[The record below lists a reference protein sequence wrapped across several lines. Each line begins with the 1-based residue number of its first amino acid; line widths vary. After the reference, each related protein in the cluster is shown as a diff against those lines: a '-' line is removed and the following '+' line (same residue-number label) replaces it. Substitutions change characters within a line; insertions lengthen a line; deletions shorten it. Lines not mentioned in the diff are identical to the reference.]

1 MLILQRY
8 KLKPLNFVIFSLGSN
23 MGNRLA
29 YLNLAIKGLENQLG
43 DLLIKSNVFE
53 TEAWGNKAQTSFLN
67 QVVVFQTN
75 KKPEACLNILQ
86 SIEKEQQRKRNE
98 HWGPRTLDIDILFF
112 NQEIINT
119 HRLIIPHPFLEKRLF
134 VLLPL
139 SQILADFVHPKL
151 QKNILQLLQECKD
164 NTQVEKHING
174 I

>member
-1 MLILQRY
+1 
-8 KLKPLNFVIFSLGSN
+8 